1 MSRNA
6 PGPDSVSR
14 RRLLVGTV
22 SSVGLA
28 ALGKRAVAAT
38 SGEIRIGNIC
48 AYSGP
53 AGIYA
58 VLGKLADAYF
68 HMVNDQGGINGRNIK
83 FISYDD
89 AYSPPKTVEQ
99 ARKLVEGDEVD
110 LIFFPLG
117 APTNSAIMKYM
128 NIKKVP
134 QLFIASGATK
144 FGDPKNFP
152 WTMGF
157 MPRYQGEGQAFA
169 RNILSTQPDAKIGIL
184 YQNDDF
190 GRDVLKGFRD
200 GLGEHASMIV
210 KQIPYE
216 STDPTIDGQILQLH
230 AAGVDV
236 FMSMTTPKFA
246 AQAIRK
252 ITELGWKPTHYLGS
266 NASSV
271 ASLKPAGLE
280 NAKGIISSAYMKDAN
295 DPSWKDDPGF
305 KTWNMFLDKYFP
317 AADRN
322 DSYTVNAYIV
332 CEAMVQV
339 LKQCGSDVSR
349 DNIMKQAANLH
360 DFTPDLLLP
369 GIKVNTSPTDYY
381 PIEQLQLIRFNGE
394 GYDRFG
400 SVIDFSQSV

>member
-1 MSRNA
+1 MSRNVH
-6 PGPDSVSR
+6 SISR
-14 RRLLVGTV
+14 RDLLAGTA

-28 ALGKRAVAAT
+28 ALGGRAIAAT
-38 SGEIRIGNIC
+38 SDEIKIGNIC

-58 VLGKLADAYF
+58 ILGKLADAYF
-68 HMVNDQGGINGRNIK
+68 RMINDQGGINGRKIK

-157 MPRYQGEGQAFA
+157 MPRYQGEGRAFA
-169 RNILSTQPDAKIGIL
+169 KNILATQPDAKIGIL

-190 GRDVLKGFRD
+190 GRDVLKGFKD
-200 GLGEHASMIV
+200 QLGEKASMIV
-210 KQIPYE
+210 KEIPYE
-216 STDPTIDGQILQLH
+216 STDPTIDGQILQIH
-230 AAGVDV
+230 SAGANV

-280 NAKGIISSAYMKDAN
+280 NAKGIISSAYMKDSN
-295 DPSWKDDPGF
+295 DPMWKDDPAF
-305 KTWNMFLDKYFP
+305 KTLNAFLDKYYP
-317 AADRN
+317 SADRS
-322 DSYTVNAYIV
+322 DSYGVNAFIV
-332 CEAMVQV
+332 CQTMTQV

-349 DNIMKQAANLH
+349 ANIMKQAANLK
-360 DFTPDLLLP
+360 DFAPDLLLP

-394 GYDRFG
+394 GYEKFG
-400 SVIDFSQSV
+400 PVIDFSQSA

>member
-1 MSRNA
+1 MSRSA
-6 PGPDSVSR
+6 RGPYSVSR
-14 RRLLVGTV
+14 RRLLAGTV

-28 ALGKRAVAAT
+28 ALGGRAVAAT

-68 HMVNDQGGINGRNIK
+68 HMVNDQGGINGRKIK

-157 MPRYQGEGQAFA
+157 MPRYQGEGRAFA
-169 RNILSTQPDAKIGIL
+169 HNILTTQPDAKIGIL

-230 AAGVDV
+230 AAGANV

-332 CEAMVQV
+332 CEAMGQV

-349 DNIMKQAANLH
+349 DNIMKQAANLK

-394 GYDRFG
+394 GYERFG
-400 SVIDFSQSV
+400 SVIDFSQSA